1 MFGKAER
8 HSSSEEG
15 KTIGFLTGGDWTG
28 VGRVGSGTFGEFAS
42 LEGGRVGS
50 CIFGL
55 LLTVE
60 PTSGWFLS
68 PAPEFHGLVS
78 SGLFCTLVVFE
89 IFGMYGTCVVVD
101 GTLAWFRLIGTV
113 NRGGKG
119 VGGAVMGSRYDL
131 IDQSSTLLLFT
142 MSDLARDGFW

>member
-1 MFGKAER
+1 
-8 HSSSEEG
+8 
-15 KTIGFLTGGDWTG
+15 
-28 VGRVGSGTFGEFAS
+28 
-42 LEGGRVGS
+42 
-50 CIFGL
+50 
-55 LLTVE
+55 
-60 PTSGWFLS
+60 
-68 PAPEFHGLVS
+68 
-78 SGLFCTLVVFE
+78 
-89 IFGMYGTCVVVD
+89 MYGTCVVVD